1 MKYRVVLWGRSMG
14 AATALLYGNTEV
26 IVADLAF
33 LSFRNAIK

>member
-1 MKYRVVLWGRSMG
+1 MG